1 MDIWL
6 WSNPRLSKRR
16 ESTKSVLYTFNPGVT
31 MLIGPNGSGKT
42 TALSQ
47 IRSLFSTQDDLIK
60 KWDQIDKNDNIRNLY
75 SSYLYDN
82 VYEEKYAKERW
93 TYSDQMERIAQT
105 FENSEGQDMWD
116 FLYYKIEEIGRAVTK
131 AIKDNKKGIFILL
144 DGLDSGLSLDIIYKI
159 RKDVLEFIIKTER
172 KRSDLEVYI
181 ICSANSYE
189 FCNNYDCIDVTNQEH
204 ITFTNYEDYS
214 KYFIKEDV

>member
-1 MDIWL
+1 MEIWL
-6 WSNPRLSKRR
+6 HSNPKYTKR
-16 ESTKSVLYTFNPGVT
+16 ESIPIKYNINPGIT

-60 KWDQIDKNDNIRNLY
+60 KWNQIDKNDNIRNLY

-82 VYEEKYAKERW
+82 VYEEKFAKERW
-93 TYSDQMERIAQT
+93 TYSDQMERVAQT

-116 FLYYKIEEIGRAVTK
+116 FLYYKIGEIGKVVGK

-144 DGLDSGLSLDIIYKI
+144 DGLDSGLSLDVINKI
-159 RKDVLEFIIKTER
+159 RKDVLEFIIETEK

-204 ITFTNYEDYS
+204 ITFTDYEDYS
-214 KYFIKEDV
+214 NYFIKEDV

>member
-1 MDIWL
+1 MEIWL
-6 WSNPRLSKRR
+6 HSNPKYTKR
-16 ESTKSVLYTFNPGVT
+16 ESIPIKYDINPGIT

-47 IRSLFSTQDDLIK
+47 LRSLFSTEDDLVK
-60 KWDQIDKNDNIRNLY
+60 KWNTIEINDSIRNLY

-82 VYEEKYAKERW
+82 VYEETFTKSTWGATDHIDRV
-93 TYSDQMERIAQT
+93 AQT
-105 FENSEGQDMWD
+105 FENSEGQNMYDY
-116 FLYYKIEEIGRAVTK
+116 LYYKINEIGQAVTK
-131 AIKDNKKGIFILL
+131 AIKNNKKGIFLL
-144 DGLDSGLSLDIIYKI
+144 FDGLDSGLSLDVINTI
-159 RKDVLEFIIKTER
+159 RKSVLEFIIETEK
-172 KRSDLEVYI
+172 KRSNLEVYI
-181 ICSANSYE
+181 VCSANSYE

>member
-1 MDIWL
+1 MEIWL
-6 WSNPRLSKRR
+6 HSNPKYTKR
-16 ESTKSVLYTFNPGVT
+16 ESIPIKYNINPGIT

-47 IRSLFSTQDDLIK
+47 IRSLFSTQDDLVK
-60 KWDQIDKNDNIRNLY
+60 KWNQIDKNDNIRNLY

-82 VYEEKYAKERW
+82 VYEETFTKSTWGATEHIDRVAK
-93 TYSDQMERIAQT
+93 T
-105 FENSEGQDMWD
+105 FENSEGQNMYDY
-116 FLYYKIEEIGRAVTK
+116 LYYKMNEIGQAVTK
-131 AIKDNKKGIFILL
+131 VIKNNRKGIFLL
-144 DGLDSGLSLDIIYKI
+144 FDGLDSGLSLDVINII
-159 RKDVLEFIIKTER
+159 RKSVLEFIIETEK
-172 KRSDLEVYI
+172 KRSNLEVYI
-181 ICSANSYE
+181 VCSANSYE